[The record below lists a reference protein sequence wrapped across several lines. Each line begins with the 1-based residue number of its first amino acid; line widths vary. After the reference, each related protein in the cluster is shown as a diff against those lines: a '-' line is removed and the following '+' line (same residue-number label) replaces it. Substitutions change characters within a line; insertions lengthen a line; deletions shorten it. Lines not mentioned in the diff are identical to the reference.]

1 MRTRTGLHI
10 HCRAVPVGAAALLVA
25 GAATAHDFWI
35 EPQAFA
41 AAPGSRVGL
50 ELKVGHGTER
60 MRSQLPASRFV
71 RLQAIGAGPGAGR
84 AGVEWRPGG
93 GADDGWVAS
102 MATGGL
108 LLALET
114 DASATSRLDAAR
126 FEAYARDEGLTE
138 VLAHRERSGQAM
150 RAGTE
155 RYSRHAKALVSDVC
169 AHPGST
175 GLAQRVLGLRL
186 EIVPMGEPVAPPVG
200 EPLGVRLLF
209 DARPLAGAQVRRVS
223 LEAAPRADE
232 RGMTDSQG
240 VAWFPSAHAGPW
252 MLAAVWS
259 RPLAPPAPVAYET
272 FFASFTYAS
281 RTGEVPA
288 CELPK

>member
-10 HCRAVPVGAAALLVA
+10 HRRAVPVGAAALLVA

-35 EPQAFA
+35 EPQVFA
-41 AAPGSRVGL
+41 AAPGTRVGL
-50 ELKVGHGTER
+50 APR
-60 MRSQLPASRFV
+60 
-71 RLQAIGAGPGAGR
+71 QAAGR
-84 AGVEWRPGG
+84 R
-93 GADDGWVAS
+93 
-102 MATGGL
+102 
-108 LLALET
+108 
-114 DASATSRLDAAR
+114 RR
-126 FEAYARDEGLTE
+126 NEGLTE

-169 AHPGST
+169 AHPVST

-186 EIVPMGEPVAPPVG
+186 EIVPVGDPVAPPVG

-209 DARPLAGAQVRRVS
+209 DGRPLAGAQVRRVS
-223 LEAAPRADE
+223 LGAAPRADE

-240 VAWFPSAHAGPW
+240 VAWFSSAHAGPW